1 MAEYTGQDLATVPK
15 WLAVQSFI
23 SDKYP
28 NNLLGPK
35 CSFVKSRVSSQ
46 AFGCFASSS
55 GRYTCAETTDN
66 GRTWTV
72 TILLSTVFY
81 CGIIGTRHFVAILKK
96 EKLFSIIRIS
106 LLSVLC
112 VSDN

>member
-1 MAEYTGQDLATVPK
+1 MAEYTGQNLATVTK

-55 GRYTCAETTDN
+55 GRYTCAETADN

-81 CGIIGTRHFVAILKK
+81 CGIIGTRHFVVFHKK
-96 EKLFSIIRIS
+96 SKA
-106 LLSVLC
+106 VLIVEC
-112 VSDN
+112 LM